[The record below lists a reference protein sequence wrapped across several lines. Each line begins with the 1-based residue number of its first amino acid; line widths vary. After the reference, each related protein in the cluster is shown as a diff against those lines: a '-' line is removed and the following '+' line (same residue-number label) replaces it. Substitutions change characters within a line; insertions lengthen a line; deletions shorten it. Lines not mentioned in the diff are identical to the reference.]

1 MDIDVSYFDEKLE
14 LVERVY
20 LNSQFMSQGTV
31 EDSEWS
37 EGKTQKRFRYC
48 KQFNP
53 AFNGWPKCQ
62 LGIFWHFGR
71 VLENRILMLLLCS
84 VLAVFGCMFY
94 KMVLIWYFQKIS
106 NYAGRLLI
114 CQRTWMV

>member
-1 MDIDVSYFDEKLE
+1 MDIHVSNFDEKLE

-31 EDSEWS
+31 DGTVNEFKE
-37 EGKTQKRFRYC
+37 KQKRFRYC

-71 VLENRILMLLLCS
+71 VLENRGS
-84 VLAVFGCMFY
+84 
-94 KMVLIWYFQKIS
+94 
-106 NYAGRLLI
+106 
-114 CQRTWMV
+114 